1 MSFGIATE
9 KFKEVPKLDCI
20 GSDRKFHELVVLR
33 GCLSVVSFGDEIEE
47 LEIWIRKEYWGKE
60 FSIGIYIPK
69 TLQANDGLNN
79 SSFFLPRKFMRVLCM
94 MRSGEILFK
103 YRNKAVVCMILI
115 PGHFGIFVLHLKG
128 FRDVSGQSF
137 MLQASI
143 GLILLSI
150 PKG

>member
-1 MSFGIATE
+1 MTAIALLSRPQPAAMGVILLPAAIFSVCGFGAAVRILI
-9 KFKEVPKLDCI
+9 P
-20 GSDRKFHELVVLR
+20 
-33 GCLSVVSFGDEIEE
+33 
-47 LEIWIRKEYWGKE
+47 WYWGKQ
-60 FSIGIYIPK
+60 FSIGFYIPK

-115 PGHFGIFVLHLKG
+115 PGNFGIFVLHLKG